1 MLIKLLDWQGA
12 PKVVEVPD
20 DTLEVSGI
28 ILSGDMVMTR
38 PFRVDASDNR
48 INDFYDGDWFV
59 RREDFGRLWDMQDSY
74 DVFDLCSA
82 EEGVRP

>member
-1 MLIKLLDWQGA
+1 MLIKLLDWRGA

-38 PFRVDASDNR
+38 PFRVDSSDCR
-48 INDFYDGDWFV
+48 MQDFYDGDWAV
-59 RREDFGRLWDMQDSY
+59 RREDFARLWDIEDSY
-74 DVFDLCSA
+74 DVLDLRPA
-82 EEGVRP
+82 GEGVRP

>member
-1 MLIKLLDWQGA
+1 MLIKLLDFLGA

-38 PFRVDASDNR
+38 PFRADASNDR

-59 RREDFGRLWDMQDSY
+59 RREDFARLWDIEDSY
-74 DVFDLCSA
+74 DVLDLRPA
-82 EEGVRP
+82 GEGVRP